1 MQDKKYG
8 GKHRRDNSDI
18 LSYPFICRF
27 NLTFYSC
34 PMVSVTDISFKRFIG
49 AFMPAATDRIKKAI
63 ITAISAIGS
72 CHTE

>member
-1 MQDKKYG
+1 
-8 GKHRRDNSDI
+8 
-18 LSYPFICRF
+18 
-27 NLTFYSC
+27 
-34 PMVSVTDISFKRFIG
+34 MVSVTDISFKRFIG